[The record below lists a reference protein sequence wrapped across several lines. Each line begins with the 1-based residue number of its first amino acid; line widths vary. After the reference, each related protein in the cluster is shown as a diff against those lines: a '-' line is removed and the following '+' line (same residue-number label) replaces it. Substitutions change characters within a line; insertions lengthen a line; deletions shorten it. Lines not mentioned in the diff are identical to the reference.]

1 MTSDN
6 FNDKNVFV
14 YTVFNL
20 ETMRK
25 KMWKSEIAVREVK
38 SDIRSNDKVENI

>member
-1 MTSDN
+1 M
-6 FNDKNVFV
+6 
-14 YTVFNL
+14 YLCTVFNL
-20 ETMRK
+20 DTMMRK